1 MKQIAFAT
9 NNQHKVREVG
19 FILSEL
25 GIQILTPNDLRISFN
40 VEETGFTFA
49 ENALIKAR
57 ELFRLT
63 KLPSIA
69 DDSGICVSALGGE
82 PGIYS
87 ARFGGPSLKDE
98 DRALLLL
105 EKMKENS
112 DRRAHYICV
121 IAYVDETTEQSFEG
135 RCEGI
140 ISKEY
145 DRIGMYGFGY
155 DPIFIYPPFQKPFSQ
170 VSEAEKNSVSH
181 RRKALEGFLKFL
193 KTKS

>member
-49 ENALIKAR
+49 QNALIKAR

-112 DRRAHYICV
+112 DRRAHYTCV

>member
-87 ARFGGPSLKDE
+87 ARFGDPSLKDE

>member
-112 DRRAHYICV
+112 DRRAHYTCV
-121 IAYVDETTEQSFEG
+121 IAYVDETAEQSFEG

>member
-112 DRRAHYICV
+112 DRRAHYTCV
-121 IAYVDETTEQSFEG
+121 IAYVDETAEQSFEG

-170 VSEAEKNSVSH
+170 VSEAEKNLVSH

>member
-49 ENALIKAR
+49 QNALIKAR

>member
-49 ENALIKAR
+49 QNALIKAR

-112 DRRAHYICV
+112 DRRAHYTCV
-121 IAYVDETTEQSFEG
+121 IAYVDEAAEESFEG

>member
-40 VEETGFTFA
+40 VEETGFTFV

-112 DRRAHYICV
+112 DRRAHYTCV